1 MNSTENTVSNN
12 SSSVTPTKSNN
23 MEYVTNMS
31 DPINARIKENKLT
44 LKNSQLW
51 RRRNKRVYPMSSK

>member
-12 SSSVTPTKSNN
+12 SSSVTPIKSNN
-23 MEYVTNMS
+23 MKYVTNMS

>member
-12 SSSVTPTKSNN
+12 SSSVTPIKSNN
-23 MEYVTNMS
+23 MKYVTNMS
-31 DPINARIKENKLT
+31 DPINARIKENNLT

>member
-23 MEYVTNMS
+23 MKYVTNMS